1 MFTKLGTVGHTLS
14 THKAESGRFEF
25 WASLIYD
32 SKFQANQGYMGRR
45 AERGGTSHKNRTKQS
60 LTTSNT

>member
-1 MFTKLGTVGHTLS
+1 MFTKLGTVGRTLS

-32 SKFQANQGYMGRR
+32 SKFQANQGYMGRG
-45 AERGGTSHKNRTKQS
+45 AEGGGGGTSHKNRTK
-60 LTTSNT
+60 

>member
-1 MFTKLGTVGHTLS
+1 MFTKLGTVGRTLS

-32 SKFQANQGYMGRR
+32 SKFQANQGYMVRLCVDDR
-45 AERGGTSHKNRTKQS
+45 
-60 LTTSNT
+60 